1 MALFGDKKNKPPKI
15 TNPIDPKWAKSTSGT
30 FNRLLSFDPE
40 SANIRDVG
48 GVYIVWHGGV
58 KPAWVYVGETPNLA
72 RSINELLDNDDVTQ
86 FEINGKLY
94 ISWSPVLEDYRRG
107 VVLYLTQTLK
117 PEVENPRA
125 PKEESDTTYLIPV
138 LLPGEEPKEQPD

>member
-1 MALFGDKKNKPPKI
+1 MALFGGKKSGTPKI
-15 TNPIDPKWAKSTSGT
+15 VKPIDPKWAKTSSGA

-58 KPAWVYVGETPNLA
+58 TPAWVYAGETPNLA

-94 ISWSPVLEDYRRG
+94 VSWSPVLEEFRRG

-117 PEVENPRA
+117 PEVVNPRA
-125 PKEESDTTYLIPV
+125 PTAETDETYLIPV
-138 LLPGEEPKEQPD
+138 LLPGEEPKKQSD

>member
-1 MALFGDKKNKPPKI
+1 MALFGGKNTEPPKI
-15 TNPIDPKWAKSTSGT
+15 VNPIDPKWARNSTGA

-86 FEINGKLY
+86 FEINGRLY
-94 ISWSPVLEDYRRG
+94 VSWSPVLEEYRRG
-107 VVLYLTQTLK
+107 VVLYLTQSLK

-125 PKEESDTTYLIPV
+125 PTEETNETYLIPV
-138 LLPGEEPKEQPD
+138 LLPGEEPKEQAE